1 MIFKLHT
8 TITKLFKQ
16 HSQPFSNYHR
26 KPHKAKKSFKSG
38 NIIEN
43 CEAKKA
49 QKSSKY
55 FSFMRVVFLT
65 TDESK
70 LRAVNKNNGQEI
82 AT

>member
-16 HSQPFSNYHR
+16 YSQPFSNYPR
-26 KPHKAKKSFKSG
+26 KPLKAKTSLKSS

-43 CEAKKA
+43 CEAKEAK
-49 QKSSKY
+49 KSSKY

-65 TDESK
+65 TYESK